1 MKRLLF
7 LLPLT
12 LLLLS
17 GCKEK
22 RYFTEVTGDV
32 YLSRISFEDES
43 FRDFTVVADVLYAG
57 EDTSSRYK
65 MVFYMPDGWD
75 NTYPIFLDRYVPCD
89 GPAWQAYQGMPVA
102 EAALK
107 EGSGQMQPWAAYQGA
122 PVAEAALDRGDM
134 IVVLVAYDEWTAI
147 PDILL
152 AEHFL
157 KEHDADLPGDS
168 KKILTAAYFD
178 FE

>member
-1 MKRLLF
+1 MRRVLF
-7 LLPLT
+7 LLSLA

-32 YLSRISFEDES
+32 YLSRIGFEDES
-43 FRDFTVVADVLYAG
+43 FRDFTVVADVVYAG

-75 NTYPIFLDRYVPCD
+75 ETYPIFLDRYVPCD

-107 EGSGQMQPWAAYQGA
+107 EGN
-122 PVAEAALDRGDM
+122 M
-134 IVVLVAYDEWTAI
+134 IVVLVAYNEWTAI

-152 AEHFL
+152 AEHFI

>member
-75 NTYPIFLDRYVPCD
+75 ETYPIFLDRYVPCD
-89 GPAWQAYQGMPVA
+89 GPAWQAYQGVPVA
-102 EAALK
+102 EDALK
-107 EGSGQMQPWAAYQGA
+107 EGN
-122 PVAEAALDRGDM
+122 M
-134 IVVLVAYDEWTAI
+134 IVVLVAYSEWTAI

-152 AEHFL
+152 AEAFL
-157 KEHDADLPGDS
+157 KQHDADLPGDS
-168 KKILTAAYFD
+168 RNILTAADFD
-178 FE
+178 FETAAYYDFE

>member
-12 LLLLS
+12 LLLLF

-43 FRDFTVVADVLYAG
+43 FRDFT
-57 EDTSSRYK
+57 
-65 MVFYMPDGWD
+65 
-75 NTYPIFLDRYVPCD
+75 
-89 GPAWQAYQGMPVA
+89 
-102 EAALK
+102 
-107 EGSGQMQPWAAYQGA
+107 MQPWAAYQGA

-152 AEHFL
+152 AEHFI

>member
-12 LLLLS
+12 LLLLF

-32 YLSRISFEDES
+32 YLSRIGFEDES
-43 FRDFTVVADVLYAG
+43 FRNFTVVADVVYAG

-75 NTYPIFLDRYVPCD
+75 ETYPIFLDRYVLNDP
-89 GPAWQAYQGMPVA
+89 
-102 EAALK
+102 
-107 EGSGQMQPWAAYQGA
+107 MQPWAAYQGA
-122 PVAEAALDRGDM
+122 PVAEAALSRGDM
-134 IVVLVAYDEWTAI
+134 IVVLVAYNEWTAI

-152 AEHFL
+152 AQHFL

>member
-75 NTYPIFLDRYVPCD
+75 ETYPIFLDRYVP
-89 GPAWQAYQGMPVA
+89 
-102 EAALK
+102 
-107 EGSGQMQPWAAYQGA
+107 SGQMQPWAAYQGA

-152 AEHFL
+152 AEPYDEWTAIPDILLAEPFP

-168 KKILTAAYFD
+168 RKILTAAYFD

>member
-1 MKRLLF
+1 MRRLLF
-7 LLPLT
+7 LLPLA
-12 LLLLS
+12 LLLT

-32 YLSRISFEDES
+32 YLAHIVFDDES
-43 FRDFTVVADVLYAG
+43 SRDFTVVCDVLYAG

-65 MVFYMPDGWD
+65 MVFYLPDGWD
-75 NTYPIFLDRYVPCD
+75 DSYPLLLDRYMPETYQDVPW
-89 GPAWQAYQGMPVA
+89 AVYNAYEGMPVA
-102 EAALK
+102 EKALA
-107 EGSGQMQPWAAYQGA
+107 S
-122 PVAEAALDRGDM
+122 GDM
-134 IVVLVAYDEWTAI
+134 IVVLIAYNEWTAI

-168 KKILTAAYFD
+168 KNILTAAYFD
-178 FE
+178 YEEAADNE

>member
-7 LLPLT
+7 LIPLA

-22 RYFTEVTGDV
+22 RYFTEVSGDV
-32 YLSRISFEDES
+32 YLCRIGFEDES

-65 MVFYMPDGWD
+65 MTFYLPDGWD
-75 NTYPIFLDRYVPCD
+75 NGYPLFLDRYVPCE
-89 GPAWQAYQGMPVA
+89 GAAPWTAY
-102 EAALK
+102 E
-107 EGSGQMQPWAAYQGA
+107 GA

-134 IVVLVAYDEWTAI
+134 IVVLVAYNEWTAI
-147 PDILL
+147 PDIFL
-152 AEHFL
+152 AEQFL
-157 KEHDADLPGDS
+157 KEHDDDLPGDS
-168 KKILTAAYFD
+168 KNILTAAYFD
-178 FE
+178 YEIVSDE

>member
-12 LLLLS
+12 LLLLF

-32 YLSRISFEDES
+32 YLSRIGFEDES
-43 FRDFTVVADVLYAG
+43 FRNFTVVADVVYAG

-75 NTYPIFLDRYVPCD
+75 ETYPIFLDRYVPCD

-107 EGSGQMQPWAAYQGA
+107 EGN
-122 PVAEAALDRGDM
+122 M
-134 IVVLVAYDEWTAI
+134 IVVLVAYNEWTAI

-152 AEHFL
+152 AEHFI